1 MRKVLWELVTWI
13 DEIHGHPPVLADT
26 SPAVMDR

>member
-1 MRKVLWELVTWI
+1 MRNVLWELVTWI
-13 DEIHGHPPVLADT
+13 VEIHGHPLEPADT